1 MEKIEAIFE
10 FLKENRKY
18 NKEVQTS
25 FYKHIILPHENKE
38 DKIIALLHHV
48 VNTQSQPKID
58 KLSIFFQ
65 KINSKK
71 QHLNSYKNFI
81 NLFDKNK
88 ELSYDNLFKILIDE
102 DGWGNKT
109 AALFC
114 KMIYHLHCREYDAKF
129 KIWDDIPNSIADNDK
144 FYLPVD
150 TVIIEIFKSL
160 NISYSNNFEG
170 INDFLNSKYKGND
183 IEVWDD
189 LWFWGFISQKS
200 VKDKKDRE
208 LGWNE
213 AKYWAL
219 LETNK
224 DDKTILEIK
233 EKVGTFI
240 NLLV

>member
-1 MEKIEAIFE
+1 MKKLEAIFQ
-10 FLKENRKY
+10 FLKENRIY

-58 KLSIFFQ
+58 KLAIFF
-65 KINSKK
+65 KKLNSNKPY
-71 QHLNSYKNFI
+71 LNSYKNFI
-81 NLFDKNK
+81 NLFGKNR
-88 ELSYDNLFKILIDE
+88 ELSYNNLFTILIDE

-114 KMIYHLHCREYDAKF
+114 KMIYHLHCGEYDTKF
-129 KIWDDIPNSIADNDK
+129 KIWDDIPNLIADNDK

-150 TVIIEIFKSL
+150 AVIIDIFSRL
-160 NISYSNNFEG
+160 NLGNTKNFDGINNF
-170 INDFLNSKYKGND
+170 LNKEYQRND
-183 IEVWDD
+183 IEIWDD

-200 VKDKKDRE
+200 VKGKTERE

-233 EKVGTFI
+233 EKVKVFI
-240 NLLV
+240 KLLV